1 MKKYLVNLVWMLSDR
16 VLLLVFQLYIFS
28 SIKRLYDVNVLG
40 GWATINNLSQILMSF
55 FMLGIDVVVI
65 KRIIENK
72 DNAGEEIGT
81 AITIQLV
88 GALIYSIFFYLIIH
102 YFYQDIPN
110 SNLYYFV
117 FVVANF
123 FSIFAKTVFWHY
135 SALLEAKL
143 RATTIIV
150 SVSLSFIVTYLSVQ
164 RDSNFIFYAFAIFYF
179 IQFML
184 SIAIYL
190 LCYVDKKKWVFSK
203 EKLGLYTKAG
213 LKLIISTLSVAIF
226 VQADTLMLEKMTNL
240 YEVGVFNAALKI
252 SSIWFFVAGIIASA
266 FFPKIVSIKSDS
278 QQALFLMKWMT
289 GTVSIITIAVSI
301 FIVINGHYI
310 ISFMYDESMDKA
322 AGVLS
327 IHIWSSIFVFMGAF
341 SSKWLFA
348 HDEIN
353 IEVIKTVIAAIF
365 NVLMNYFIIPL
376 YGAIGA
382 SLVSFLAYFI
392 ANVLVLLCIKRTR
405 SLILSQLKGFLYLI
419 KPAQYL
425 SDTRKVKCLFQ

>member
-28 SIKRLYDVNVLG
+28 SIKRLYDVNILG

-72 DNAGEEIGT
+72 DKAGEEIGT
-81 AITIQLV
+81 AITIQLI

-102 YFYQDIPN
+102 FFYQDIPN
-110 SNLYYFV
+110 YNLYYFV

-135 SALLEAKL
+135 SALLEARL
-143 RATTIIV
+143 RATTIIA
-150 SVSLSFIVTYLSVQ
+150 SVSISFIVTYVAVQ
-164 RDSNFIFYAFAIFYF
+164 HDSRFIFYAFAIFYF

-184 SIAIYL
+184 SMAIYL
-190 LCYVDKKKWVFSK
+190 SCYMDKKKWVFSR
-203 EKLGLYTKAG
+203 EKLGLYIKAG

-266 FFPKIVSIKSDS
+266 FFPKIVSIKSNS
-278 QQALFLMKWMT
+278 QQALFLMRWMT

-322 AGVLS
+322 AEVLS

-348 HDEIN
+348 NDEIN

-382 SLVSFLAYFI
+382 SLVSFFAYFI
-392 ANVLVLLCIKRTR
+392 ANVLVLLYIKRTR